1 MHSTAIVTYAG
12 MLPSMIDISVFTH
25 HSVDF
30 RPADYSRCPAAELRW
45 IFIACDLHLGLVVL
59 LQQPRV
65 TNTASR
71 THQST

>member
-12 MLPSMIDISVFTH
+12 MLPSRDISVFTH
-25 HSVDF
+25 HSLDF
-30 RPADYSRCPAAELRW
+30 RPACYTTRPAAELRW